1 MPRSP
6 LPEAAAEVAALR
18 RRIAESAPRRGWRP
32 PDDAAVR
39 FATLP
44 LSARTLAG
52 LAAGGFETLKPI
64 QRAAI
69 PHALADR
76 DVLGAARTGS
86 GKTLAF
92 LVPAVEALYR
102 ERWARE
108 DGLGALVVSPTRELA
123 LQIFGVL
130 RVVGARH
137 AFSAGLITGGRTRD
151 WAAEQARVVRASLL
165 VATPGRALQH
175 LEETPGLDAGRLQAL
190 VVDEADRVV
199 DLGFA
204 PQLDA
209 IATYLPAAGGAPARG
224 RARGGGGGDRRAD
237 ARRARA
243 APRRLRPRGQ
253 ARPPLRVR
261 PRARREQD
269 ARVREHV
276 RAGAVPPRGAPR
288 RAARRA
294 ARRPPRQAE
303 PGEARRRLPRV
314 RGALRRRRPRRDR
327 RRGARP
333 RRPRRRLGRAA
344 RRARGRGRVR
354 PPRRPGGAERA
365 AGRRAARR
373 RAARARPRRRGARG
387 GGAARR
393 RRPGR
398 PPARAFGPRA
408 CRRARRVAALH
419 AGADAA
425 ALPLA
430 AYARSLGLPT
440 APRVAL
446 PRSPAAA
453 ADARERAHVAKNA
466 NRKLARLKAQIAAA
480 KPRAPATAARA
491 GAAEDDGPLVRARAG
506 ASAAAAAALARA
518 AAAPPPPRA
527 RAKRLR
533 RDAAGTS
540 TAAAPPT
547 RFADDGRAVV
557 PAATAFAAAAPPRT
571 GPALAHASDEFVA
584 RVRERLRLT
593 AAGDRAAER
602 NRRQE
607 KKRRRQ

>member
-1 MPRSP
+1 MTRSP

-137 AFSAGLITGGRTRD
+137 DFSAGLITGGRTRD

-209 IATYLPAAGGAPARG
+209 IATYLPAAGARRTWLFSATLAG
-224 RARGGGGGDRRAD
+224 VGGGG
-237 ARRARA
+237 ARLA
-243 APRRLRPRGQ
+243 RLR
-253 ARPPLRVR
+253 
-261 PRARREQD
+261 
-269 ARVREHV
+269 
-276 RAGAVPPRGAPR
+276 
-288 RAARRA
+288 
-294 ARRPPRQAE
+294 
-303 PGEARRRLPRV
+303 
-314 RGALRRRRPRRDR
+314 AL
-327 RRGARP
+327 
-333 RRPRRRLGRAA
+333 
-344 RRARGRGRVR
+344 
-354 PPRRPGGAERA
+354 
-365 AGRRAARR
+365 
-373 RAARARPRRRGARG
+373 
-387 GGAARR
+387 
-393 RRPGR
+393 
-398 PPARAFGPRA
+398 
-408 CRRARRVAALH
+408 
-419 AGADAA
+419 ADAA
-425 ALPLA
+425 
-430 AYARSLGLPT
+430 T
-440 APRVAL
+440 V
-446 PRSPAAA
+446 
-453 ADARERAHVAKNA
+453 
-466 NRKLARLKAQIAAA
+466 
-480 KPRAPATAARA
+480 
-491 GAAEDDGPLVRARAG
+491 
-506 ASAAAAAALARA
+506 
-518 AAAPPPPRA
+518 
-527 RAKRLR
+527 
-533 RDAAGTS
+533 
-540 TAAAPPT
+540 
-547 RFADDGRAVV
+547 
-557 PAATAFAAAAPPRT
+557 
-571 GPALAHASDEFVA
+571 EFVVA
-584 RVRERLRLT
+584 RD
-593 AAGDRAAER
+593 DRAAIRSKSQQAETTV
-602 NRRQE
+602 E
-607 KKRRRQ
+607 

>member
-1 MPRSP
+1 MTRSP

-137 AFSAGLITGGRTRD
+137 DFSAGLITGGRTRD

-209 IATYLPAAGGAPARG
+209 IATYLPAAGARRTWLFSATLAG
-224 RARGGGGGDRRAD
+224 VGGGG
-237 ARRARA
+237 ARLA
-243 APRRLRPRGQ
+243 RLR
-253 ARPPLRVR
+253 
-261 PRARREQD
+261 
-269 ARVREHV
+269 
-276 RAGAVPPRGAPR
+276 
-288 RAARRA
+288 
-294 ARRPPRQAE
+294 
-303 PGEARRRLPRV
+303 
-314 RGALRRRRPRRDR
+314 AL
-327 RRGARP
+327 
-333 RRPRRRLGRAA
+333 
-344 RRARGRGRVR
+344 
-354 PPRRPGGAERA
+354 
-365 AGRRAARR
+365 
-373 RAARARPRRRGARG
+373 
-387 GGAARR
+387 
-393 RRPGR
+393 
-398 PPARAFGPRA
+398 
-408 CRRARRVAALH
+408 
-419 AGADAA
+419 ADAA
-425 ALPLA
+425 TVEFVVARDDRAALL
-430 AYARSLGLPT
+430 
-440 APRVAL
+440 
-446 PRSPAAA
+446 
-453 ADARERAHVAKNA
+453 
-466 NRKLARLKAQIAAA
+466 
-480 KPRAPATAARA
+480 RA
-491 GAAEDDGPLVRARAG
+491 GFVEREHLHLLKHDLT
-506 ASAAAAAALARA
+506 SL
-518 AAAPPPPRA
+518 PPPPSWWQRSRDGA
-527 RAKRLR
+527 RIER
-533 RDAAGTS
+533 GTN
-540 TAAAPPT
+540 A
-547 RFADDGRAVV
+547 
-557 PAATAFAAAAPPRT
+557 
-571 GPALAHASDEFVA
+571 
-584 RVRERLRLT
+584 
-593 AAGDRAAER
+593 DRAAVLALDARTFDEFWHLDSDGLDAVLS
-602 NRRQE
+602 E
-607 KKRRRQ
+607 LGSLF